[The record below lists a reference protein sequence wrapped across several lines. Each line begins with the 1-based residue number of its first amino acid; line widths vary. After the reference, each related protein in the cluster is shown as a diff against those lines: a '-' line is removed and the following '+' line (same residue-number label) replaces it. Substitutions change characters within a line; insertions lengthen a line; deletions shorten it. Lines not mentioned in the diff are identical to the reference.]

1 MSFSYLRAYN
11 YSMSYRRFFFYL
23 LSAGAMLS
31 LSCSEQYFSAFN
43 EVEFTIPSA
52 VQDNGNA
59 QPGDAV
65 QHADEQREQVWHICY
80 VDENN
85 VLQEI
90 TAPYTEEDGT
100 VSFTI
105 TLCKNFATP
114 VLASRPAGGKPLGA
128 IYPYKT
134 TLTSKDGFAAD
145 ILRTLYAGAE
155 KSDTDGKAAATT
167 QSVLQVKE
175 FLSKF
180 NWSRFMESCA
190 TYEDA
195 WLLDRARILEK
206 IAAGTFKESDMV
218 LCKTTE

>member
-1 MSFSYLRAYN
+1 
-11 YSMSYRRFFFYL
+11 MSYRRFFFYL
-23 LSAGAMLS
+23 LSAGALLS
-31 LSCSEQYFSAFN
+31 LSCSEQYFSAFD
-43 EVEFTIPSA
+43 EVAFTIPSA
-52 VQDNGNA
+52 VQDNGNVLS
-59 QPGDAV
+59 GNDV
-65 QHADEQREQVWHICY
+65 QQANGQSEQAWHISY

-90 TAPYTEEDGT
+90 TVPYTEEDGT

-114 VLASRPAGGKPLGA
+114 VLAWRPAREKPLGT

-134 TLTSKDGFAAD
+134 TLTFEDGFAAD

-155 KSDTDGKAAATT
+155 KSGTDGKAATT
-167 QSVLQVKE
+167 PQSALQVKE

-180 NWSRFMESCA
+180 NWSRFMEACT

-206 IAAGTFKESDMV
+206 IATGTFKESDMV